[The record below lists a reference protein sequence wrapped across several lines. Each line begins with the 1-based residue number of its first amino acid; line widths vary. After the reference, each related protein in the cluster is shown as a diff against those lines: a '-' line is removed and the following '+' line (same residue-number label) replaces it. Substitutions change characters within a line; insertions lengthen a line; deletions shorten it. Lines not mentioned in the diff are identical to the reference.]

1 MSSKILPS
9 GPRKAAPQP
18 FGSPQFDAA
27 VRQTGTARPR
37 HPPFFSL
44 SAREVIVSFQEVAE
58 FLARTHMTFY
68 IVPRMNGGT
77 RDPKDLFFQYYENY
91 VVAKDRQDVHS
102 RKLFAML
109 SIGQVHKLAGARY
122 KDATES
128 AKVIQNLFD
137 AVYLTDQQALE
148 MYQELY
154 RDSRPT

>member
-1 MSSKILPS
+1 
-9 GPRKAAPQP
+9 
-18 FGSPQFDAA
+18 
-27 VRQTGTARPR
+27 
-37 HPPFFSL
+37 
-44 SAREVIVSFQEVAE
+44 
-58 FLARTHMTFY
+58 MTFE

-109 SIGQVHKLAGARY
+109 SIGQVRKLAGARY
-122 KDATES
+122 NDATES

-137 AVYLTDQQALE
+137 AVYLTDQQPLE

-154 RDSRPT
+154 RDTRPT